1 MKMLRILCIGAA
13 VLIPQLVLA
22 KLPFSNE
29 TFGKV
34 EGILDFCAKADPQSA
49 PKYQEQKKALVR
61 DVPEKEVAEAR
72 QSQEYKGAYDAVGAE
87 LGNEPKEKVAEACTA
102 SLEGSQ

>member
-1 MKMLRILCIGAA
+1 MKLLRILCIGAA
-13 VLIPQLVLA
+13 VLIPHLVLA

-49 PKYQEQKKALVR
+49 PKYQEQKKALVK
-61 DVPEKEVAEAR
+61 DATEKEVAEAR
-72 QSQEYKGAYDAVGAE
+72 QSQQYLRMPMTRWAPNSVRSRKRR
-87 LGNEPKEKVAEACTA
+87 PP
-102 SLEGSQ
+102 Q